1 MKHHVYVGTYMD
13 AGGEGICLLELD
25 TEAGTL
31 IPLASWP
38 ELSRD
43 PSFLSVEGDFL
54 YAVSEGMDH
63 GTVTAFRRDRKT
75 GYITYLNH
83 RDTEGT
89 AMCHLLR
96 WKDKPILSAANYGS
110 GSLLTLRLAPD
121 GSVGD
126 IQDFLQHTGVGFDAA
141 GRQEGPHVHS
151 TGLTPD
157 GTKLF
162 AADLGLDRVVCYEVA
177 EDGTLTPGPET
188 AQITVP
194 GGEGPRHFVFSADGS
209 FLYLATEMGSKVFVF
224 TSQDGWVTHRC
235 LQSVSALPEDFTGES
250 YGADIHLSPDGNF
263 LYMSNRGKDCI
274 TAFRVTPEGTLE
286 TLGYYD
292 CGGTFPRNFCVTP
305 EGDCLLIAN
314 QHSGTLALCPRDPK
328 TGTLAPPTVRLS
340 IPQAVFVTTVEVG
353 N

>member
-13 AGGEGICLLELD
+13 AGGEGIHLLELD
-25 TEAGTL
+25 TQALTL
-31 IPLASWP
+31 VPLASWKD
-38 ELSRD
+38 LSRD
-43 PSFLSVEGDFL
+43 PSFLAVEEDHL
-54 YAVSEGMDH
+54 YAVSEGLDH

-75 GYITYLNH
+75 GYLTFLN
-83 RDTEGT
+83 RQDTPGT

-110 GSLLTLRLAPD
+110 GSLLTLRVEPQ
-121 GSVGD
+121 GGVGEMRC
-126 IQDFLQHTGVGFDAA
+126 FRQHTGVGFDAA

-162 AADLGLDRVVCYEVA
+162 AADLGLDKVVCYEAA

-194 GGEGPRHFVFSADGS
+194 GGEGPRHFVFSADGI

-328 TGTLAPPTVRLS
+328 TGILAPPTVRLS
-340 IPQAVFVTTVEVG
+340 IPQAVFVTTIKVDS
-353 N
+353 